1 MKLVTQPT
9 CRHCHD
15 LKSMLDREGIQ
26 YEEVDLTAD
35 TEDSKRA
42 RIIAKA
48 NKIRVTPFILYS
60 QEGYIGVLSYE
71 DIMKKSTSDLM
82 KLSRL

>member
-15 LKSMLDREGIQ
+15 LKDMLDHEGIL

-60 QEGYIGVLSYE
+60 QEGYVGVLSYD

>member
-15 LKSMLDREGIQ
+15 LKDMFNREGII
-26 YEEVDLTAD
+26 YEEVDLTSD

-42 RIIAKA
+42 RIIARA

>member
-15 LKSMLDREGIQ
+15 LKDMLDREGIL
-26 YEEVDLTAD
+26 YEEVDLTVD

-60 QEGYIGVLSYE
+60 KEGYIGVLSYD